1 MEGDAQSLGLRAP
14 QISPLQTF
22 SYGVYVEAIVY
33 STPVETV
40 NDLTERIFAAFDTIR
55 EKRGIF
61 QRIRQNMVRRC
72 TLCNEVGG
80 RHFQYLL

>member
-1 MEGDAQSLGLRAP
+1 FHWG
-14 QISPLQTF
+14 
-22 SYGVYVEAIVY
+22 YVEAIVY
-33 STPVETV
+33 SAPVETV
-40 NDLTERIFAAFDTIR
+40 NDLTERILAAFDTIR

-72 TLCNEVGG
+72 TLCNAVGG